1 MPASGYAISVIESI
15 PLTGKVDNIVE
26 GLQGITLR
34 ERSRVRVYLSRED
47 VLVLAGVNIGGVQ
60 VLQAGSAVPLNT
72 NAGEMPKIQDDL
84 VVEVFAQKNDLII
97 ISGTNGNAA
106 PKELRV
112 LLQVMPISDVLLL
125 AAINMR
131 RSA

>member
-1 MPASGYAISVIESI
+1 VAASGYSISKLEAI

-60 VLQAGSAVPLNT
+60 VLQSGSPVPLNT
-72 NAGEMPKIQDDL
+72 TTGEMPKIQDDL
-84 VVEVFAQKNDLII
+84 VVEVFANANDLII
-97 ISGTNGNAA
+97 ISGTNENAA
-106 PKELRV
+106 NKELRV
-112 LLQVMPISDVLLL
+112 LIKILPVSDILLM

-131 RSA
+131 RTA